1 MSAGPLPD
9 QEADEDEIDRRAG
22 QPEAIPRPVPLEEAA
37 ALANCFGPDDSYGIA
52 WTLAHLIET
61 APGPVPTA
69 RPAPGAGAHGRVRRR
84 TVAAG
89 PVPGGAVGGE
99 GLGGFGA

>member
-9 QEADEDEIDRRAG
+9 QKADEDEIDRRAG
-22 QPEAIPRPVPLEEAA
+22 QLEAIPRLVPLEEAA
-37 ALANCFGPDDSYGIA
+37 APASCFGPDDSYGIA

-61 APGPVPTA
+61 APGPVLTA
-69 RPAPGAGAHGRVRRR
+69 RPAPDAGAHGRVLRRA
-84 TVAAG
+84 VAAG
-89 PVPGGAVGGE
+89 PVPDEAVGGE